1 MGILLTTEHF
11 VADIMHVKTA
21 DYKYEILL
29 HKENAEKTAVQ
40 S

>member
-11 VADIMHVKTA
+11 VADTMHAKTA
-21 DYKYEILL
+21 DYKYWFLL